1 MLIAFISVLM
11 AANRIY
17 NILFFNEK
25 NVLSEEL
32 ATGTVE
38 WITDDKS
45 VINSIRCNH
54 ITVEM
59 IYVYQ
64 LILISGLL

>member
-59 IYVYQ
+59 ICVYQ